1 VKEFLSRAGHR
12 FTVRNVDEDHDAYT
26 DLLALGV
33 RTVPATVIGATVVK
47 GFDPQSLEAALADAG
62 GSQSDR

>member
-1 VKEFLSRAGHR
+1 MKEFLSRAGHQ

-26 DLLALGV
+26 DLIALGA

-47 GFDPQSLEAALADAG
+47 GYDPPALESALAGAAALPP
-62 GSQSDR
+62 DR